1 MLFIRILINLPDHL
15 QVRPVGGSLP
25 IETLTIG
32 TCSPSASIEEMVGKF
47 PRELTMTMRRNQAEV
62 VFLRLET
69 NWISL
74 PINSSERSQSKNASV
89 FSEGENEGLE
99 NKVEKRRDKERSQA
113 MANASRAG
121 KIDGLKVSPYT
132 ILLCM
137 KRNSLMLVR

>member
-1 MLFIRILINLPDHL
+1 
-15 QVRPVGGSLP
+15 
-25 IETLTIG
+25 
-32 TCSPSASIEEMVGKF
+32 MVGKF